1 MDEKDARY
9 EAQRLTLSRAVAITG
24 ITATLS
30 FPLGFYARSAA
41 PNVTS
46 VPLISPDARGYYL
59 VALLVTIAVGAIVH
73 LLETDDPNVH
83 ERDPDWRLYQPGG
96 PVETFRLRQPAT
108 AWMLP
113 VVALLT
119 SFLFLAI
126 HHPLAY
132 IILVPLVASGV
143 VFAARVT
150 RYHVLNIFNGP
161 TVLARTGHVVLTH
174 WVAFAMLCIVYM
186 FKARTLYSGSLVFVG
201 CFLLLMQLTD
211 GIDETR
217 PAFRMLYAAAGALGM
232 AQLIWAL
239 NYWNT
244 SAWFGG
250 GILMAMFFF
259 VASIVRGQLAEKLTQ
274 RHVIERASIALPF
287 FVALAYLAE

>member
-1 MDEKDARY
+1 MDEDDARY
-9 EAQRLTLSRAVAITG
+9 EAQRLVLTRAVAITG

-30 FPLGFYARSAA
+30 FPLGFYARAAA
-41 PNVTS
+41 PDVTS
-46 VPLISPDARGYYL
+46 VPIISSDGRGYYF

-73 LLETDDPNVH
+73 LLETDDPSVH
-83 ERDPDWRLYQPGG
+83 ERDPDWRLYRPGG
-96 PVETFRLRQPAT
+96 PVETYRPRQPAT

-113 VVALLT
+113 VVALFA

-132 IILVPLVASGV
+132 VILVPLVVASV
-143 VFAARVT
+143 VFAARVA

-161 TVLARTGHVVLTH
+161 TALARTGHVVLTH

-186 FKARTLYSGSLVFVG
+186 FKARTLYSGSLVFVA

-211 GIDETR
+211 GIEAR
-217 PAFRMLYAAAGALGM
+217 PASRMLYAAAGALGI

-250 GILMAMFFF
+250 SLLMAMFFF
-259 VASIVRGQLAEKLTQ
+259 VASVVRGQLAGRLTQ
-274 RHVIERASIALPF
+274 RLVIERASIALPL
-287 FVALAYLAE
+287 FVALAYLAK